1 MPLLITGVA
10 SLDEDEVVDDNDDGV
25 DVDRVEDLGGDR
37 LSVWV
42 TLLLLLG
49 LRLMT
54 LDGVLLAFF
63 RLLLLLLSAVS

>member
-10 SLDEDEVVDDNDDGV
+10 SLDEDEVVDDDGV

-63 RLLLLLLSAVS
+63 RLLLLLSAVS

>member
-63 RLLLLLLSAVS
+63 RLLLLLSAVS

>member
-10 SLDEDEVVDDNDDGV
+10 SLDEDEVVDDDDDGV

-63 RLLLLLLSAVS
+63 RLLLLLSAVS

>member
-63 RLLLLLLSAVS
+63 RLLLLSAVS

>member
-10 SLDEDEVVDDNDDGV
+10 SLDEDEVDDDDDDGV

-63 RLLLLLLSAVS
+63 RLLLLLSAVS

>member
-10 SLDEDEVVDDNDDGV
+10 SLDEDEVDDDDDGV

-63 RLLLLLLSAVS
+63 RLLLLLSAVS

>member
-10 SLDEDEVVDDNDDGV
+10 SLDEVEVVDDDDDGV

-49 LRLMT
+49 LRLIT

-63 RLLLLLLSAVS
+63 LLLLRLSAVS

>member
-10 SLDEDEVVDDNDDGV
+10 SLDEDEIVDDDDGV

-63 RLLLLLLSAVS
+63 RLLLLLSAVS